1 MKSKVYYKHA
11 TFYIVEIALRRKL
24 MHGTF

>member
-11 TFYIVEIALRRKL
+11 TFYRNSFEEKTHAN
-24 MHGTF
+24 GTF